1 MLLLNIFIPGSALI
15 LRGRFLSGSLCLV
28 LSMLL
33 LGSLILTPL
42 IMNDEL
48 GSSLLVQLGLAYF
61 ILSVASSIVVYLIS
75 RKPEWDQQQLRAL
88 HQQTSKAFLSEDY
101 STAVRSAQEIC
112 KSAATII
119 GSWQL
124 LAVVAEAAGQMKL
137 VQQAKHKIKSLQDD
151 DL

>member
-1 MLLLNIFIPGSALI
+1 MLPLNIFIPGSGLI

-33 LGSLILTPL
+33 LGALILTPL

-48 GSSLLVQLGLAYF
+48 GSSLLWQLGLAYLL
-61 ILSVASSIVVYLIS
+61 LSVASSIAVYLIS
-75 RKPEWDQQQLRAL
+75 RKPEWDQQQLRVL
-88 HQQTSKAFLSEDY
+88 HQQASKAYLSDDHP
-101 STAVRSAQEIC
+101 TAVRSAQEIC
-112 KSAATII
+112 KSAATVI